1 MDKVA
6 KSVRPLTRRETPE
19 NLGVVG
25 KVACPPRFRPTWG
38 GDGSEVNVYQ
48 LLTARQSVI
57 AIDAVPDTV
66 RISGS
71 ARDWGGK
78 VFSCLPRLVDKSQGI
93 AAIFNEFDDLKHRSG
108 VVYNLRC

>member
-25 KVACPPRFRPTWG
+25 KVACPPRFRPAWG

-71 ARDWGGK
+71 ARDWGAKSSLVYRGSWTK
-78 VFSCLPRLVDKSQGI
+78 AGASRLYSMNSTI
-93 AAIFNEFDDLKHRSG
+93 
-108 VVYNLRC
+108 